1 MTNTKAYAAL
11 AAKTPL
17 VPHRI
22 HRRPPGPGEIQIDI
36 QYCGI
41 CHSDLHSVHD
51 DWESTRF
58 PSVPGHEIIGSV
70 SALGEGVTSFALGDI
85 AGVGC
90 IIGCCGE
97 CFSCKEELEQYC
109 EQGFLGTFN
118 SPLNDNEYTL
128 GGYSERIVVPARY
141 ALHIRHA
148 HNQLAGAAPLLC
160 AGITVYSPLRY
171 WGVGPGK
178 KIGVVGLGGLG
189 HMAVKFAS
197 ALGAEVVLFTSSTE
211 KMADALRLGATECCL
226 SSDKEAMSRYAN
238 QLDFVLNTVS
248 APHNLDTYLRLLKR
262 DGTQVLVGAP
272 AEPHAPP
279 KVFNLLFRRRRI
291 AGSLIGSIRETQEM
305 LDFSAQHGITADI
318 ELITMHEINQAFA
331 RMERNDVRYRF
342 VIAMES
348 LKQDPAA

>member
-1 MTNTKAYAAL
+1 MSNTKAYAAL

-17 VPHRI
+17 VPYRI
-22 HRRPPGPGEIQIDI
+22 LRRPPGPGEVQLEIL
-36 QYCGI
+36 YCGI

-51 DWESTRF
+51 DWEATRF
-58 PSVPGHEIIGSV
+58 PSVPGHEIIGRV
-70 SALGEGVTSFALGDI
+70 SALGEGVTKFAVGDV
-85 AGVGC
+85 AGIGC

-97 CFSCKEELEQYC
+97 CISCKEELEQYC

-118 SPLNDNEYTL
+118 SPINDTEHTL

-141 ALHIRHA
+141 ALHVRHPTG
-148 HNQLAGAAPLLC
+148 QLAGAAPLLC
-160 AGITVYSPLRY
+160 AGITVYSPLRM

-178 KIGVVGLGGLG
+178 KIGVVGMGGLG

-211 KMADALRLGATECCL
+211 KMADAKRFGATECCL
-226 SSDKEAMSRYAN
+226 STDKESMTRYAN

-248 APHNLDTYLRLLKR
+248 ASHNLDTYLRLLKR

-272 AEPHAPP
+272 AEPHTGPR
-279 KVFNLLFRRRRI
+279 VFNLLFRRRRI

-305 LDFSAQHGITADI
+305 LDFSATHGITAEI
-318 ELITMHEINQAFA
+318 ELIKIADINDAFA
-331 RMERNDVRYRF
+331 RMERNEVHYRF
-342 VIAMES
+342 VIDMES
-348 LKQDPAA
+348 LRQDQTA

>member
-17 VPHRI
+17 VPTRI
-22 HRRPPGPGEIQIDI
+22 QRHPPGPGEIQLEIL
-36 QYCGI
+36 YCGI
-41 CHSDLHSVHD
+41 CHSDLHSVQD
-51 DWESTRF
+51 DWEATRF
-58 PSVPGHEIIGSV
+58 PSVPGHEIIGRV
-70 SALGEGVTSFALGDI
+70 SHLGAGVTKFAVGDI

-97 CFSCKEELEQYC
+97 CISCKEALEQYC

-118 SPLNDNEYTL
+118 SPINDKDYTL

-141 ALHIRHA
+141 ALHIRHQSD
-148 HNQLAGAAPLLC
+148 QLAGVAPLLC

-171 WGVGPGK
+171 WEVGPGK
-178 KIGVVGLGGLG
+178 RIGVVGLGGLG
-189 HMAVKFAS
+189 HMAVKFAA
-197 ALGAEVVLFTSSTE
+197 ALGAEVVLFTSSKE
-211 KMADALRLGATECCL
+211 KIADAQRLGATECCL

-248 APHNLDTYLRLLKR
+248 ASHSLDTYLRLLKR

-279 KVFNLLFRRRRI
+279 RVFNLLFRRRRI
-291 AGSLIGSIRETQEM
+291 AGSIIGSIRETQEM

-318 ELITMHEINQAFA
+318 ELIKMAEINHAFA
-331 RMERNDVRYRF
+331 RLERNDVRYRF
-342 VIAMES
+342 VIDMES
-348 LKQDPAA
+348 LRQDQSV